1 MWSGVCKELDKKM
14 RETSLSIFVYH
25 QEKAHFIFKNKTLK
39 KLRAAEPIGHCRLTS
54 SVTSAYLRQDY

>member
-1 MWSGVCKELDKKM
+1 M